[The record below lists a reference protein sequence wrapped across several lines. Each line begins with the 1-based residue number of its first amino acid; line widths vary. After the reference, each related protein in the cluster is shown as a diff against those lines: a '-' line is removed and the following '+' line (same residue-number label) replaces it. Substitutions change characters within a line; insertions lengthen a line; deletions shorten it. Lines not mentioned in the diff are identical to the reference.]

1 MPILDVRHRCAR
13 VRIGFATLLLVGIVI
28 SATADGQ
35 TPAGFHWVDFK
46 RESAIVQKV
55 DQALRAEDYTA
66 VREIGVSG
74 DSALVMVIHREADQA
89 VPEGDQWSVYNVS
102 MKSGQVETLLVG
114 YSLQI
119 KGWIS
124 FRSQDE
130 QDLGMVYLHCWE
142 CEPASLFTA
151 FHYDPRDGWRARWV
165 NKENVKQPGITF
177 RVTDVGDPYTNEDV
191 DQVFAVLAP
200 NDGVASVGTWYHSR
214 DLATGKISEEAVRYS
229 VDLSNGEDRLTVLT
243 GAKAKEWELHLCRA
257 TDSWSGPATGQSSS
271 ACKRLL
277 STKGKTTK

>member
-1 MPILDVRHRCAR
+1 VVPIVSVCNKRTQAR
-13 VRIGFATLLLVGIVI
+13 FNPVKLLLVSLAI
-28 SATADGQ
+28 SASAHGQ

-46 RESAIVQKV
+46 RESATVQKIE
-55 DQALRAEDYTA
+55 QALKGEDYTA
-66 VREIGVSG
+66 IREIGVSS
-74 DSALVMVIHREADQA
+74 DSALVMVIQREADQA

-102 MKSGQVETLLVG
+102 MKSGHVETLLLG

-124 FRSQDE
+124 FRSRDE
-130 QDLGMVYLHCWE
+130 QDLGIVYLHCWE

-177 RVTDVGDPYTNEDV
+177 RVTDVGDPYTSEDV

-200 NDGVASVGTWYHSR
+200 NGVASVGTWYHSR
-214 DLATGKISEEAVRYS
+214 DLATGKISDDVAKFS
-229 VDLSNGEDRLTVLT
+229 VDPSTGEDKTT
-243 GAKAKEWELHLCRA
+243 GLAGSKANEWELQLCKAR
-257 TDSWSGPATGQSSS
+257 DSWSTPAMGQSSR
-271 ACKRLL
+271 ACKQL
-277 STKGKTTK
+277 STRGKTTK